1 MNEQTTQPQPDNPR
15 RLYRARDDRVIAGVC
30 AGIARYFN
38 IDPVIVRVAA
48 VVLVF
53 FGGAGALAY
62 VAALLLVPDEE
73 GGTVA
78 NSKDLRGRALTV
90 VAVVLLVVAAGAF
103 LPWGWDWFLG
113 GLLLPV
119 AILAFGAYAVWTLVS
134 GDRERK
140 RPEGAALARRVL
152 LVCALLAG
160 CTVLAAG
167 AGWAAA
173 VGGGEVVAILVIAAG
188 VMLAVGAFLRPVRW
202 LVAPALALAL
212 PLALV
217 SAAGIEVDN
226 SIGER
231 EYEPGSAAEI
241 RDRYELGMGDLVVD
255 LRDAGLTAGDQTID
269 LEVGIGRALLVVP
282 EDVCVASEA
291 TVGAGA
297 VDVFDQTNAGIDID
311 WEETQDTRA
320 EVPRVLLDAEVGL
333 GAVQVTHDPTL
344 VDADDWDEKGVG
356 EGNDACDGEVARG

>member
-1 MNEQTTQPQPDNPR
+1 MNEQTPDQPR
-15 RLYRARDDRVIAGVC
+15 RLYRSRDDRVIAGVC
-30 AGIARYFN
+30 AGLARYFN

-48 VVLVF
+48 VVLIF

-62 VAALLLVPDEE
+62 VAALLLVPDEQ

-78 NSKDLRGRALTV
+78 NSTDLRGRALTV

-113 GLLLPV
+113 GFLVPLAL
-119 AILAFGAYAVWTLVS
+119 LAFGAYAVWSLVR
-134 GDRERK
+134 GGRPE
-140 RPEGAALARRVL
+140 RPEGAELARRVL
-152 LVCALLAG
+152 LVAGLLFG
-160 CTVLAAG
+160 CLVLALG

-173 VGGGEVVAILVIAAG
+173 IGGGEVIAILVIAAG
-188 VMLAVGAFLRPVRW
+188 LMLAAGAFIRPIRW

-226 SIGER
+226 SFGDR
-231 EYEPGSAAEI
+231 EYEPASASEI
-241 RDRYELGMGDLVVD
+241 RDRYELGMGSLIVD
-255 LRDAGLTAGDQTID
+255 LRDADLRAGDHPVE
-269 LEVGIGRALLVVP
+269 LEVGAGRALLLVP
-282 EDVCVASEA
+282 RDVCVASEA

-297 VDVFDQTNAGIDID
+297 VEVFDQTSAGIDVD
-311 WEETQDTRA
+311 WEESQQTSA

-333 GAVQVTHDPTL
+333 GAVQVAHDPAQ
-344 VDADDWDEKGVG
+344 VDRGDWHDDDAAD
-356 EGNDACDGEVARG
+356 GNEACDGEVASG